1 MSEEVLSK
9 QENEKKTKI
18 QEVIT
23 DGGYDSIA
31 NRKAMSQIGKPKWSL
46 AKLKGR
52 QIVYQMKYN
61 EKGELIIVD
70 VKRSELYQVAYIEKK
85 GKYRIKT
92 NIGTYRYWTKTEI
105 QDDIDTQAILGNHT
119 EENYN
124 LRANV
129 ESIIHQTFHRLC
141 KRQKVQYRG
150 MIKSH
155 WYVLSRAMWANA
167 TRIGKSLLGMSA
179 NATACICLALMFSIK
194 HSTTN
199 KILS

>member
-92 NIGTYRYWTKTEI
+92 NIGTYHYWTKTEI

-141 KRQKVQYRG
+141 KRQKSTMPRHDQEPLVCIVASNVGECDKNRKKLIRDVGKCDSMYLF
-150 MIKSH
+150 SPH
-155 WYVLSRAMWANA
+155 VLYK
-167 TRIGKSLLGMSA
+167 T
-179 NATACICLALMFSIK
+179 
-194 HSTTN
+194 
-199 KILS
+199 